1 VKVLLATGL
10 SQIEQ
15 QMESRDWNRCY
26 QRQILLDVVK
36 EHGSQVVVLSPLL
49 QGEEDLLKEIII
61 PLRTEGI
68 RIIFLPGNAKMPDTK
83 EWMKKLLP
91 WGVYD
96 YVFDPVTTEK
106 IIDRINNP
114 AQLKNLPSEVQMSSQ
129 EAQAVGNIVPDD
141 QSEHQSKLYELNIL
155 GTMTEAIGN
164 IKNLLPR
171 IFTKSQNSVFNTESE
186 GFSNA
191 IKIPEVQLPRIPQIA
206 MSSSTR
212 NLSKERRETLGLSEE
227 PSPGI
232 GAIIISLVLVL
243 GIICLTIVLVK
254 NYFPQIVNYINF

>member
-1 VKVLLATGL
+1 MKVLLATGL

-36 EHGSQVVVLSPLL
+36 EYGSQVIVLSPLL

-129 EAQAVGNIVPDD
+129 EAQAVGNIIPNIQPETKKSILRNEIFQNISSIIDGIKKP
-141 QSEHQSKLYELNIL
+141 QLKLPFKPKIDHVV
-155 GTMTEAIGN
+155 
-164 IKNLLPR
+164 NLP
-171 IFTKSQNSVFNTESE
+171 V
-186 GFSNA
+186 A
-191 IKIPEVQLPRIPQIA
+191 IKIPEVQLPKIPQIA

-212 NLSKERRETLGLSEE
+212 NLSKERREILGLSEE

-232 GAIIISLVLVL
+232 GAIIISLVLVI